1 MAVRRGDIVIAAI
14 PGDFGKPRPALIIQ
28 SDIFND
34 DPASIVLC
42 PLTTELLE
50 LPVFRIAVAPT
61 EANGLRAQS
70 QVMIDK
76 IVTVRP
82 QRLRETIGSLDDQT
96 LRRVDGA
103 LAVFLGLA

>member
-1 MAVRRGDIVIAAI
+1 VAVRRGDIVIAAV
-14 PGDFGKPRPALIIQ
+14 PGDFGKPRPTLIIQ

-34 DPASIVLC
+34 DPASVVVC
-42 PLTTELLE
+42 PLTTELLD

-61 EANGLRAQS
+61 AANGLRAQS

-76 IVTVRP
+76 LAAVRP